1 MSRNQETIG
10 QNKDSKLPL
19 SYSNS
24 DPGNTDRPEQVTLI
38 IVTCVLFLYF
48 VLVFVGKCRSIQIP
62 LVTAEFATFWV
73 TVIFEF
79 PIR

>member
-10 QNKDSKLPL
+10 QNRDSKLSL

-24 DPGNTDRPEQVTLI
+24 DPRNTDRPEQVTFI

-48 VLVFVGKCRSIQIP
+48 VHAFVGKFRSIQIP
-62 LVTAEFATFWV
+62 LVTSRFCNILGNGEF
-73 TVIFEF
+73 
-79 PIR
+79 